1 MTKRNGSPIRSG
13 MTKEEV
19 IPAKA
24 GIQSIH
30 KEEWI
35 PFYKGMTENPGF
47 RIKCG
52 MTKRNGS
59 PIRSGMTKRVSG

>member
-1 MTKRNGSPIRSG
+1 

-52 MTKRNGS
+52 MTKIMD
-59 PIRSGMTKRVSG
+59 PRSGRG